1 MSGQNRLL
9 NNQNTKA
16 GGSYS
21 TLSKNLLNANEAA
34 AKMQGKGDA
43 KKAQKKEKR
52 TGK

>member
-1 MSGQNRLL
+1 MSGTNRLL

-21 TLSKNLLNANEAA
+21 MLSKNLLNANEIV
-34 AKMQGKGDA
+34 AKQSS
-43 KKAQKKEKR
+43 KKSEKKQKK